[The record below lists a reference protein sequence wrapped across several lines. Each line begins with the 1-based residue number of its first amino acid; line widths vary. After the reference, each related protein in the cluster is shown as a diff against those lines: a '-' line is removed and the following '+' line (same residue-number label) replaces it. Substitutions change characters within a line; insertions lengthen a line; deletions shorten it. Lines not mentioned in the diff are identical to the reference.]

1 MLHSDSCVE
10 RTERM
15 RLFSYFSDLII
26 PVFMLYIVAHGLV
39 ARRDIYN
46 DFLDGAKDG
55 LKTVVGIC
63 PTLIGL
69 MTAVGILRASGFL
82 DFVGRVLRRLLEPV
96 GIPAEIV
103 PLTVVRMFSSSAA
116 VSLLLDIFKQY
127 GADSA
132 AGLMG
137 AVIMSATESVF
148 YCMSVYFGS
157 VKIEKTR
164 YTLPGALLATT
175 AGAVTAIVLVRLM

>member
-55 LKTVVGIC
+55 MKTVVGIC

-82 DFVGRVLRRLLEPV
+82 DFVGRVLGRLLEPV

-103 PLTVVRMFSSSAA
+103 PLTVVRM
-116 VSLLLDIFKQY
+116 LLDIFKQY

>member
-26 PVFMLYIVAHGLV
+26 PVFMLYIVALV

-55 LKTVVGIC
+55 MKTVVGIC

-82 DFVGRVLRRLLEPV
+82 DFVGRVLGRLLEPV

-148 YCMSVYFGS
+148 YCMSVYFDS